1 MYSVQRRISDGTDNC
16 TNKKL
21 KDAQAQN
28 YKQRLPLSFLS
39 LNCWLYWITESLG
52 FNQGY
57 PPSPSSLW
65 TESTL
70 WIPQSSPAGAT
81 ALWGIS
87 SHSSAVIYLMDRWT
101 RISLAYIH
109 SRWDGSPNMGSI
121 NNCSDQV
128 AKWSC
133 GKIITWSILIRW
145 LCGSVTMMQELVVL
159 LLTGNY
165 SPAIILVVILA
176 QLACRDK
183 SGGINNQED
192 VRKAVFSCLSTTMW
206 FWSRFHKDKSGM
218 ASTQGPKKCCFRPWG
233 FPTFQISIQL

>member
-1 MYSVQRRISDGTDNC
+1 MRKGSLGGCSLYCCKRGNFVISRPWIVTPGGQLARISLATEVYSVQRRISDGTDNC

-28 YKQRLPLSFLS
+28 YKRRLPLSFLS

-87 SHSSAVIYLMDRWT
+87 SHSSAVIYPMDRWT

-109 SRWDGSPNMGSI
+109 SRWVGSPNKQLQWSGS
-121 NNCSDQV
+121 Q
-128 AKWSC
+128 
-133 GKIITWSILIRW
+133 
-145 LCGSVTMMQELVVL
+145 
-159 LLTGNY
+159 
-165 SPAIILVVILA
+165 VIL
-176 QLACRDK
+176 
-183 SGGINNQED
+183 
-192 VRKAVFSCLSTTMW
+192 W
-206 FWSRFHKDKSGM
+206 
-218 ASTQGPKKCCFRPWG
+218 
-233 FPTFQISIQL
+233 